1 MKWLGIVLLGKG
13 VSSEWVLETNKEELV
28 FVDKGVIT
36 CEGLLFDIILE
47 WVVLADWK
55 GLNVSNIVGIEWVS
69 NVTVKGRILTTGLRV
84 ELLVGKWT
92 KSKLWLG
99 LFDLEDT
106 DVLVLA
112 QVNKEI
118 LFHQK

>member
-47 WVVLADWK
+47 WVVLSDWK

-69 NVTVKGRILTTGLRV
+69 NVTVKGRTLTTGLRV

-106 DVLVLA
+106 DVSVLA

>member
-106 DVLVLA
+106 DVSVLA

>member
-13 VSSEWVLETNKEELV
+13 VSLEWVLETNKEELV

-47 WVVLADWK
+47 WVVLSDWK

>member
-47 WVVLADWK
+47 WVVLSDWK

-106 DVLVLA
+106 DVSVLA